1 MNNNDLLW
9 YLKLPKVNDQILH
22 LSIYFNFFIEKI
34 FWKYESQSR
43 HQITSTAVW
52 WISIIHPSKFKD
64 GKPDMLTLTRR
75 SKMIAISI
83 VRGICHTTFVRN
95 NHSKRFSFPW
105 SDWTEHQRIF
115 QKKSFNLDI
124 ATSEFRFPILYWR
137 AAWSQLQQRIHHWF
151 KDIFHTSF
159 KVFPTLVLNYFL
171 QMITVLFHE
180 TTNLRKLNIIF
191 GLVPYTVKDTRVF
204 LLEMANPI
212 VSPRT
217 NSISFRKFPTPYL
230 STLEEPSI
238 RKARSILALQA
249 DRMLMQHNA
258 G

>member
-1 MNNNDLLW
+1 MIELNINEYFKKSHSIWISRPVSSDFPSYTEKQFDHSYNSEYIIDLR
-9 YLKLPKVNDQILH
+9 
-22 LSIYFNFFIEKI
+22 IYF
-34 FWKYESQSR
+34 
-43 HQITSTAVW
+43 
-52 WISIIHPSKFKD
+52 
-64 GKPDMLTLTRR
+64 TLAL
-75 SKMIAISI
+75 K
-83 VRGICHTTFVRN
+83 
-95 NHSKRFSFPW
+95 
-105 SDWTEHQRIF
+105 
-115 QKKSFNLDI
+115 
-124 ATSEFRFPILYWR
+124 
-137 AAWSQLQQRIHHWF
+137 
-151 KDIFHTSF
+151 
-159 KVFPTLVLNYFL
+159 YFL

-249 DRMLMQHNA
+249 ERMLMQHNA